1 MIELI
6 DYAYRKMLALR
17 EGRLQYIK
25 IDGTKLKESSATE
38 ETEAQRKNIDFTI
51 GIMSVGIAAQICMNL
66 EHLSVPVVHQ
76 LLENNDVVLLLVDL
90 MDSKPWIKMDEG
102 KRWKF
107 EEQKWVE
114 VAKNEFHKVIK
125 LEGQI
130 WLALFTI
137 LYSQNPSKRYEITEF
152 RKSQLIK
159 LRKFLNEVVTDQLP
173 VLRTLQRTLEELSI
187 TQCPTTPSVNS
198 FIVQT
203 VPEFR

>member
-1 MIELI
+1 MC
-6 DYAYRKMLALR
+6 
-17 EGRLQYIK
+17 
-25 IDGTKLKESSATE
+25 
-38 ETEAQRKNIDFTI
+38 
-51 GIMSVGIAAQICMNL
+51 VGIAAQICMNL

-137 LYSQNPSKRYEITEF
+137 LYS
-152 RKSQLIK
+152 
-159 LRKFLNEVVTDQLP
+159 
-173 VLRTLQRTLEELSI
+173 
-187 TQCPTTPSVNS
+187 
-198 FIVQT
+198 
-203 VPEFR
+203 